1 MPKLLDSARLLF
13 ELQRSHCIT
22 QSLAGLTVPEEIA
35 KRVTNGAIEQFGCAF
50 ARIWL
55 VESDRTVLRLVA
67 SSGLYTHIDGS
78 FARVPM
84 GAYKVGKIAQNCV
97 SFLSNNLPEETWVK
111 DRDWALANQIQGF
124 AGYPLVADGQ
134 AIGVLAIFSHQ
145 PLAAEFL
152 EVLQGLCSTVTVA
165 LQTALQYQK
174 DKQALHSNGVVG
186 SGQML
191 SDRLASVL
199 ENTHLTM
206 VGTEQVLR
214 VSQTFLFLHLGEILN
229 QLSCNYCRLT
239 YGQNDVTLEAIVGIN
254 DEATPPVE
262 AMFESV
268 LVSTHALGGTLNLQR
283 SREQAVMQ
291 VSFRLPVRPPV
302 KDGNLSVYIV
312 CSHHLMQLAFTQLA
326 YTTGLSVVPYRESGG
341 LVLTDDASEITSG
354 DRVLWVRQG
363 LQPPPADVMA
373 CLDVSLTPMQFRE
386 AIEAVQRGESWGLDL
401 DSAEPPL
408 DISSREQEIAGLLA
422 MGMRDRDIAQELHI
436 SESTVKFHMN
446 KVMTKLNSRTRYQAL
461 YQLTSKGWL

>member
-22 QSLAGLTVPEEIA
+22 QSLAGMTVPEEIA
-35 KRVTNGAIEQFGCAF
+35 KRVTDGAIEQFGCAF

-55 VESDRTVLRLVA
+55 VNSDRTFLRLVA

-97 SFLSNNLPEETWVK
+97 SFLSNNLPDETWVK
-111 DRDWALANQIQGF
+111 DRDWAIANQIQGF
-124 AGYPLVADGQ
+124 AGYPLVAGGQ

-174 DKQALHSNGVVG
+174 DKQALHSSGIAG

-191 SDRLASVL
+191 SDRLAGVL
-199 ENTHLTM
+199 ENTHLTL
-206 VGTEQVLR
+206 VGTERVLR
-214 VSQTFLFLHLGEILN
+214 VSQTFLFLNLGEILN

-239 YGQNDVTLEAIVGIN
+239 YGQDDVRLEAIVGIK
-254 DEATPPVE
+254 DETAPPVE
-262 AMFESV
+262 AIFESV
-268 LVSTHALGGTLNLQR
+268 LVGTHALGGALNLQR

-291 VSFRLPVRPPV
+291 VSFRLPVRPPTNDV
-302 KDGNLSVYIV
+302 HVSVYIA
-312 CSHHLMQLAFTQLA
+312 CHQHLMQLALTQLV
-326 YTTGLSVVPYRESGG
+326 YISGFSITPHRESSG

-363 LQPPPADVMA
+363 NQPPPAEVMA
-373 CLDVSLTPMQFRE
+373 CLDVSLTPTQFRE
-386 AIEAVQRGESWGLDL
+386 AVETVLVGETWGLDR
-401 DSAEPPL
+401 DSADSSL

-422 MGMRDRDIAQELHI
+422 IGMRDRDIAQKLHI

-446 KVMTKLNSRTRYQAL
+446 KVMAKLNSRTRYQAL